1 MTPDEVRTM
10 VLAAEDRRNPWDRR
24 PSNRPVS
31 DVDERELRDYVA
43 RGNDCG
49 RIGFSFDDAESVLE
63 RLGLMADGALT
74 NAAEVLFCPSALPM
88 LKMGVLANRTRTDIL
103 DLQHVSGTLFEL
115 ARRAEFYILSN
126 IRRRFVIDG
135 SSLQREEVP
144 ELPMDVVRE
153 VILNGLA
160 HRDYRSDVP
169 MMVDVHRDTVEIYN
183 PGWFPEGHT
192 PEAHLAGEDSR
203 PGSPNGLI
211 AATLFKSKDI
221 ESYASGLPC
230 VQEACDEAGVR
241 IEYRK
246 APGGTL
252 AVFHRN
258 DPFAGSEERSGKVP
272 ENVPEKFQNGAESA
286 EMRLARVIAD
296 FPGIGKTQQ
305 RACLIAVEE
314 GSISAVRLAAEAG
327 ISDRAARKSL
337 ESLANQGILVA
348 SKATKG
354 RRYVPSEALLGRM

>member
-1 MTPDEVRTM
+1 MSP
-10 VLAAEDRRNPWDRR
+10 
-24 PSNRPVS
+24 
-31 DVDERELRDYVA
+31 
-43 RGNDCG
+43 
-49 RIGFSFDDAESVLE
+49 FSFDDAESVLK
-63 RLGLMADGALT
+63 RLGLMTDGALT
-74 NAAEVLFCPSALPM
+74 NAAEALFCPSALPM
-88 LKMGVLANRTRTDIL
+88 LKMGVLANRTRTEIL

-115 ARRAEFYILSN
+115 ARKAEFYILSN

-135 SSLQREEVP
+135 SSLQRDEVP
-144 ELPMDVVRE
+144 ELPMDAIRE

-169 MMVDVHRDTVEIYN
+169 MMVDIHRDTVEIYN

-221 ESYASGLPC
+221 ESYASGLPR
-230 VQEACDEAGVR
+230 VQAACDEAGVK

-258 DPFAGSEERSGKVP
+258 DPFADAREASESDRMGSEEVP
-272 ENVPEKFQNGAESA
+272 KRFRRGSEEVRQLLLSSNHLS
-286 EMRLARVIAD
+286 D
-296 FPGIGKTQQ
+296 SQ
-305 RACLIAVEE
+305 RKACLIAHDESCVTTN
-314 GSISAVRLAAEAG
+314 RLASELNV
-327 ISDRAARKSL
+327 SDRSARKVIKSL
-337 ESLANQGILVA
+337 MDRGILEAQGATTSRKYVLPDNSLAD
-348 SKATKG
+348 
-354 RRYVPSEALLGRM
+354 LL